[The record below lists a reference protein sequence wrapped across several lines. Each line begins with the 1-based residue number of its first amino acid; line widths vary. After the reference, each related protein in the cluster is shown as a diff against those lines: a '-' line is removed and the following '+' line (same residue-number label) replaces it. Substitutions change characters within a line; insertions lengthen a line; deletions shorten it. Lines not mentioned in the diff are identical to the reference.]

1 MYSREAFARQRLVE
15 RQVERRAG
23 TVLAVVSVGLG
34 VAQLVFLRWADVHLE
49 RDLKIGI
56 ALPAFLAY
64 IAVVGWLLWRF
75 ERRRRE
81 VRPKCPR
88 CGAVLE
94 NLSQRIATATG
105 RCDAC
110 GGQVL
115 E

>member
-1 MYSREAFARQRLVE
+1 MYSRETFARQRMEE

-23 TVLAVVSVGLG
+23 AALAIVSVGLG
-34 VAQLVFLRWADVHLE
+34 LAQLVFLRWADVHLE
-49 RDLKIGI
+49 RPLKIGI
-56 ALPAFLAY
+56 ALPVFLVY
-64 IAVVGWLLWRF
+64 IAVVGCLLWRF

-81 VRPKCPR
+81 ARPKCPG

-94 NLSQRIATATG
+94 DLSQRIAMATG
-105 RCDAC
+105 RCDTC

>member
-1 MYSREAFARQRLVE
+1 MYSREAFARQRMEE

-23 TVLAVVSVGLG
+23 AALAVVSVGLG
-34 VAQLVFLRWADVHLE
+34 VAQLAFLGWADVHLE
-49 RDLKIGI
+49 RSLKIGI
-56 ALPAFLAY
+56 ALPVFFAY
-64 IAVVGWLLWRF
+64 IAIVGWLLWRY

-81 VRPKCPR
+81 ARPKCPR

-105 RCDAC
+105 RCDTC
-110 GGQVL
+110 GGQVV